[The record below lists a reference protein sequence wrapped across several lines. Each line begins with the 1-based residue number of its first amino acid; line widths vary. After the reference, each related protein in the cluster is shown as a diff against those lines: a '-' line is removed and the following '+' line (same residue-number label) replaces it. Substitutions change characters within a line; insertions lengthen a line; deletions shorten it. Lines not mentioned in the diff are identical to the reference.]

1 MTARLADLWYQL
13 PWAVRRVVVPAIAV
27 AALVL
32 YPKYM
37 SNLPSQFPE
46 MSTAVVMCVF
56 IVMAL
61 GLNVVVGYAGLLD
74 LGYVAFYAAGAYV
87 AGWFATLQFAPH
99 VHHL

>member
-37 SNLPSQFPE
+37 SNLPSQG
-46 MSTAVVMCVF
+46 SSV
-56 IVMAL
+56 L
-61 GLNVVVGYAGLLD
+61 
-74 LGYVAFYAAGAYV
+74 
-87 AGWFATLQFAPH
+87 
-99 VHHL
+99 